1 MVVSHLYVGCT
12 RSMRKRAKAS
22 GQSLEKSEECVRW
35 LAKGI
40 DLERVM
46 RIFSRN
52 EVWTTNDPHVVPKPL
67 TIAVL

>member
-1 MVVSHLYVGCT
+1 MAWSFLTFYVGCT

-22 GQSLEKSEECVRW
+22 GQSLEECVRW